1 MLTPRQW
8 ALYNFLKE
16 RGDVWT
22 TQLDIAY
29 ALKNHYDTSFTDDKF
44 HDSRARLQITMDI
57 RALNDSD
64 VIQKIIIPSSKG
76 VKIATEDEWQKNIKR
91 DYISVFKKLDRI
103 RKKERKGQMDGQT
116 RLVFKSERDTIEAYL
131 REGDDEQR

>member
-16 RGDVWT
+16 RGDQWT

-29 ALKNHYDTSFTDDKF
+29 ALKDFYDVSLITNENF

-57 RALNDSD
+57 RAINDSD

-76 VKIATEDEWQKNIKR
+76 VKIATEDEWQKSIKR
-91 DYISVFKKLDRI
+91 DYISLFKKLDRI

-116 RLVFKSERDTIEAYL
+116 RFVFKSERDTIEAFFK
-131 REGDDEQR
+131 E